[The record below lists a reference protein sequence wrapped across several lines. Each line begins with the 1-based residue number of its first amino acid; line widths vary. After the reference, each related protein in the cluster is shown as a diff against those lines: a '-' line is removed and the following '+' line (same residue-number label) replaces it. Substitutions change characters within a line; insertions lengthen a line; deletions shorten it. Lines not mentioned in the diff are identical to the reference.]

1 MGLRRDNDN
10 EGWARRE
17 ALFRWLTSQAVV
29 RVDGA
34 VLSWHNPAHP
44 GFPYPEA
51 AALWLSWAAW
61 RHARREPT
69 PEVDQI
75 TLVAARLSRE
85 LLEQGGIGV
94 RGSNYLFDT
103 CLALDALA
111 RTELSGPP
119 GTKERDQA
127 LAVASGRLS
136 RWVDEPAPVVPMPRD
151 PDRWSR
157 RWDAHLLRAS
167 GILGRAARILDRAD
181 LLDISRCLVER
192 IPGRGAIE
200 APDYLHARCYAL
212 EGRWM
217 LEGAIPDVEEA
228 IAALAEHQ
236 QEDGSL
242 PARAGEPGD
251 GRSDATA
258 QAVRLWC
265 ASNPDAFARRIRRG
279 ISWLLDQTDPS
290 DGIRYEAGSE
300 DLNTW
305 AALFTDQA
313 LAWAT
318 DGESDGAWI

>member
-1 MGLRRDNDN
+1 M
-10 EGWARRE
+10 RE
-17 ALFRWLTSQAVV
+17 ALFQWLTSQVVV
-29 RVDGA
+29 RADGA

-61 RHARREPT
+61 RRARREPA
-69 PEVDQI
+69 PGAAQVS
-75 TLVAARLSRE
+75 LVTGRLSRE
-85 LLEQGGIGV
+85 LLEHGGIGT
-94 RGSNYLFDT
+94 RGSRYLFDT

-111 RTELSGPP
+111 RTELP
-119 GTKERDQA
+119 GTEERGQA
-127 LAVASGRLS
+127 LAAASDRLS
-136 RWVDEPAPVVPMPRD
+136 RWVDEPAPVVPVPRD
-151 PDRWSR
+151 PDRWSS
-157 RWDAHLLRAS
+157 RWDAHLLRAA
-167 GILGRAARILDRAD
+167 GVLGRAARVLDRAD
-181 LLDISRCLVER
+181 LLDTSRRLVER
-192 IPGRGAIE
+192 IPGRATLE

-217 LEGAIPDVEEA
+217 LEGPTPEVHEA
-228 IAALAEHQ
+228 IAALAGHQ

-242 PARAGEPGD
+242 PAKAGEPGA

-265 ASNPDAFARRIRRG
+265 VSNPDAFATRIHGG
-279 ISWLLDQTDPS
+279 ISWLREQTDPC
-290 DGIRYEAGSE
+290 DGIRYEAGSK
-300 DLNTW
+300 DRNTW